1 VTLINPDAEREAGLV
16 QVYCLVAGAWIT
28 AASIAMVYVLAML

>member
-1 VTLINPDAEREAGLV
+1 MITLLKGAG
-16 QVYCLVAGAWIT
+16 CLVAGAWIT